1 MKLLLSGF
9 EPFLN
14 NKINP
19 SFEVLKKLPKDIDGN
34 EINIIELP
42 VTFNESFKVLEK
54 EIKVIKPD
62 IVISFGLAA
71 GREAISLEST
81 AYNLKKSSAPDN
93 NGIIFEN
100 EEIVKGANKEIKTS
114 FKIDETIT
122 NIGSKDT
129 KVSNFPGYY
138 VCNFVYYNVL
148 FNEKKYGYKGLF
160 IHVPTFESMDT
171 LKMEDLIIKVI
182 KELFKERSR

>member
-19 SFEVLKKLPKDIDGN
+19 SFEVLKKLPKDIDVN

-81 AYNLKKSSAPDN
+81 AYNLKKIMLIRQTWPPSPLAGRDYLYRL
-93 NGIIFEN
+93 
-100 EEIVKGANKEIKTS
+100 EETHYS
-114 FKIDETIT
+114 
-122 NIGSKDT
+122 
-129 KVSNFPGYY
+129 
-138 VCNFVYYNVL
+138 L
-148 FNEKKYGYKGLF
+148 
-160 IHVPTFESMDT
+160 T
-171 LKMEDLIIKVI
+171 LKRKQII
-182 KELFKERSR
+182 SRI